1 MCVHIYTILLL
12 LLGYVTIFFE
22 ELEYICGDTLFCICI
37 SHGMM
42 GIEKKILCLKIWSLY
57 RRPVWPIILENSQ
70 NSSFGCYLLH
80 KISVFALLVARHIS
94 RRYSTSVHVFRRI
107 LWVPSRCNTVIPR
120 LTKIIR
126 SGITFVSR
134 NVISLWFL

>member
-42 GIEKKILCLKIWSLY
+42 GIEKKILCLKI
-57 RRPVWPIILENSQ
+57 
-70 NSSFGCYLLH
+70 
-80 KISVFALLVARHIS
+80 
-94 RRYSTSVHVFRRI
+94 
-107 LWVPSRCNTVIPR
+107 
-120 LTKIIR
+120 
-126 SGITFVSR
+126 
-134 NVISLWFL
+134 